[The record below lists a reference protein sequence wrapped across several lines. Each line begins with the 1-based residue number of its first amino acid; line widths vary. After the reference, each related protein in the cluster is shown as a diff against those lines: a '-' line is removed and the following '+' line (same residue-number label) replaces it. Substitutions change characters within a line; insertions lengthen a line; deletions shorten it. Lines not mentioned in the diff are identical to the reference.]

1 LKLIQNIKIKKIP
14 TNTGKIVEPFLEI
27 YQMNKNTGNTNKS
40 DEIMTLI
47 WTSENV
53 TSLFNT

>member
-27 YQMNKNTGNTNKS
+27 YQMNKNMGNTNKS

>member
-27 YQMNKNTGNTNKS
+27 YQMNKNMGNTNKS
-40 DEIMTLI
+40 DEIMTII

>member
-53 TSLFNT
+53 TSLFNS

>member
-53 TSLFNT
+53 TS